1 MSIAH
6 EGRLPAAGMALR
18 LSLPPRRASARELR
32 ATLAGYLAS
41 NDVPRATSDQVLLA
55 ADEAF
60 INAYMHGG
68 DVAGA
73 VEARAQVLDGEVLI
87 EIRDRGCGF
96 DAGTVDV
103 DTMPDPLVTHG
114 RGLFLIHHL
123 MDKVEVRSPATGRG
137 TLVCMA
143 KRFSRRASRSVESIG

>member
-1 MSIAH
+1 MAGEQRHWSNSAQVPVDQYDAKATMAIAH
-6 EGRLPAAGMALR
+6 EERPPAAGIVLR

-41 NDVPRATSDQVLLA
+41 NGVPRAIYDQVVLA

-60 INAYMHGG
+60 VNAFLHSG

-73 VEARAQVLDGEVLI
+73 VEMRAQVLDGEVLV
-87 EIRDRGCGF
+87 EVRDRGCGF
-96 DAGTVDV
+96 EAGTADV
-103 DTMPDPLVTHG
+103 DTMPDPLVSHG

-123 MDKVEVRSPATGRG
+123 MDKVEVRSPA
-137 TLVCMA
+137 
-143 KRFSRRASRSVESIG
+143 